1 MALNNLLESAE
12 SAQQKLRI
20 LTVNLRGATIGFGE
34 NTDVWSIQTSKAEI
48 TQQSLRRFAEF
59 QEAEL
64 VSTDKDLKLWQ
75 YTFSYALGV
84 RLLKKN
90 DKGEDDDENP
100 LLVISAQFAAV
111 YLSDGKLTEDE
122 VNAFSRDQAVVH
134 IWPYWREYVQSSCFR
149 LGLSRPINVPTFVL
163 NGSDGAL

>member
-64 VSTDKDLKLWQ
+64 VSTDEDLKLWQ

-84 RLLKKN
+84 RLLKKD

-100 LLVISAQFAAV
+100 LLVISAQF
-111 YLSDGKLTEDE
+111 SD
-122 VNAFSRDQAVVH
+122 V
-134 IWPYWREYVQSSCFR
+134 
-149 LGLSRPINVPTFVL
+149 
-163 NGSDGAL
+163 